1 MRFSRAP
8 YRRDPLVRRRLALAL
23 AAAEDR
29 LLRAH
34 GEAAAAM
41 VRDVAHELPFEA
53 ALGIYSRLLG
63 VPPADTRA
71 VAVRALATLG
81 ETRTADTLA
90 APGPAQDTS
99 MLSRLVRRLRGRR
112 NDDVRARIEEAA
124 LRAHR
129 TLREVYLAG
138 AGDVIAALRGSTSP
152 VEAVQVYIDA
162 LAIPPGWAEVIFHD
176 ALAGP
181 GTAAA

>member
-1 MRFSRAP
+1 MRIGRAP
-8 YRRDPLVRRRLALAL
+8 YRRDPLIRRRLSLAL

-34 GEAAAAM
+34 GEAAAGL
-41 VRDVAHELPFEA
+41 VRDVAHELPFET

-63 VPPADTRA
+63 VRPADTRA

-81 ETRTADTLA
+81 ETHSAETLA

-99 MLSRLVRRLRGRR
+99 MLSRLARRLRGRR
-112 NDDVRARIEEAA
+112 NVDVRSRVDAAA
-124 LRAHR
+124 LRAQR
-129 TLREVYLAG
+129 GLREVYLAG
-138 AGDVIAALRGSTSP
+138 AADVIAALKDVTSP
-152 VEAVQVYIDA
+152 AEAVQVYIDA

-176 ALAGP
+176 APAGHE
-181 GTAAA
+181 TAA

>member
-1 MRFSRAP
+1 M
-8 YRRDPLVRRRLALAL
+8 
-23 AAAEDR
+23 
-29 LLRAH
+29 
-34 GEAAAAM
+34 
-41 VRDVAHELPFEA
+41 
-53 ALGIYSRLLG
+53 
-63 VPPADTRA
+63 
-71 VAVRALATLG
+71 
-81 ETRTADTLA
+81 
-90 APGPAQDTS
+90 
-99 MLSRLVRRLRGRR
+99 
-112 NDDVRARIEEAA
+112 RARIEEAA

>member
-8 YRRDPLVRRRLALAL
+8 YKRDPLLRRRLALAL

-34 GEAAAAM
+34 GEAAAAL

-81 ETRTADTLA
+81 ETHSADTLA
-90 APGPAQDTS
+90 APGPVEDTS
-99 MLSRLVRRLRGRR
+99 MLSRLTRRLRGRR
-112 NDDVRARIEEAA
+112 NGDVRARIEEAA

-129 TLREVYLAG
+129 ALRDVYLAG
-138 AGDVIAALRGSTSP
+138 AGDVIAALRGFTSP
-152 VEAVQVYIDA
+152 AEAVQVYIDS

-181 GTAAA
+181 GSAAA

>member
-1 MRFSRAP
+1 MRIGRAP

-23 AAAEDR
+23 AGAEDR

-41 VRDVAHELPFEA
+41 VRDVAHELPFETTLA
-53 ALGIYSRLLG
+53 IYSRLLG

-81 ETRTADTLA
+81 ETHSADTLA
-90 APGPAQDTS
+90 APGPAEDS
-99 MLSRLVRRLRGRR
+99 SVLSRLVRRLRGRR
-112 NDDVRARIEEAA
+112 NDDVRERIEAA
-124 LRAHR
+124 AIRAQR
-129 TLREVYLAG
+129 ALREVYLAG
-138 AGDVIAALRGSTSP
+138 AEDVIAALKGSTSP

-181 GTAAA
+181 GAAAA